1 MKKGLIK
8 KILFILVFC
17 LSLTFVKINA
27 EGNKS
32 EVPGAYYEVN
42 ENQETRILDGNI
54 QYIRDTSTSHADKT
68 VEDKYGCYLPNTAPQ
83 QVNVLKFKTSQTLKV
98 VNWRSSEKTFWKKA
112 TVESLARDFERNN
125 PGWVVIAA
133 VNGDFFDIDGEGKL
147 PYQTNSATYSNGE
160 MYRAQNNRAVGF
172 TNDGSD
178 KPLVYGKFETTDLQ
192 LQIFDENNNIIG
204 TYDITNKNQVPEG
217 NGVSVYF
224 PYPIERGNLAKITIP
239 KENSYIVDHGYMLA
253 SDENYLY
260 AKGAI
265 SQINTEVNCEA
276 YEFGIVTTNEEIRS
290 KLKIGTTI
298 RVQRNIIGDYA
309 GCDNVT
315 GVGEILLQNGEPT
328 VSSDWYRHPRTTVG
342 MTAEGEIVLMTVDGR
357 QTDKNMYGM
366 TYQELQATMKYYGC
380 VDAYNMD
387 GGGSTTMI
395 IRNNEGGF
403 DVMNSPSDA
412 GGARADSNAV
422 LIVAPRLNA
431 YLDSVLDNSLTI
443 SYDKS
448 NDVQVS
454 NVLLNIDGKQIPVDS
469 NKFTYDQLNTNTEY
483 NYYLTYDITHKGNTS
498 SHQTPSRTIKTGKQR
513 PTLSN
518 YYYTETETD
527 VLFTYEINDPE
538 GTLTFVNLSIGR
550 KMFILSA
557 GSNFY
562 QVSKSQIDSTD
573 YKIIIEFNVQ
583 SSTKEYGKDVYT
595 IGKFE
600 ESKKGC
606 KKKSIALFATVNS
619 LALVL
624 YLFKKKH

>member
-8 KILFILVFC
+8 KILFVIVFC
-17 LSLTFVKINA
+17 LSLTFVKVNA

-42 ENQETRILDGNI
+42 ENQETRTLDGNI
-54 QYIRDTSTSHADKT
+54 QYIRDTSTSHADKI
-68 VEDKYGCYLPNTAPQ
+68 VKDEHECHLPNTAPQ

-112 TVESLARDFERNN
+112 TVESLAKDFERNN
-125 PGWVVIAA
+125 PGWIVIAA
-133 VNGDFFDIDGEGKL
+133 VNGDFFDIKGEGKL
-147 PYQTNSATYSNGE
+147 PYQTSNATYSNGE
-160 MYRAQNNRAVGF
+160 MYRAQNGRAVGF
-172 TNDGSD
+172 KNDGSTNS
-178 KPLVYGKFETTDLQ
+178 LVYGKFETTDLQ
-192 LQIFDENNNIIG
+192 LQIFDESNNIIG

-224 PYPIERGNLAKITIP
+224 PYPIEQGNLAEITIP
-239 KENSYIVDHGYMLA
+239 ANNSYIVERGYMLA

-265 SQINTEVNCEA
+265 SQINTEVKCEA

-290 KLKIGTTI
+290 KLSLGTTI

-309 GCDNVT
+309 ECDNVT

-328 VSSDWYRHPRTTVG
+328 VSSDWYRHPRTTIG

-357 QTDKNMYGM
+357 QKDKNMYGM

-395 IRNNEGGF
+395 IRNNEGEF
-403 DVMNSPSDA
+403 DVMNSPSDQ

-431 YLDSVLDNSLTI
+431 QLNSVLDNSLTI

-448 NDVQVS
+448 NDVEVS
-454 NVLLNIDGKQIPVDS
+454 NVMLNIDGKKVPVS
-469 NKFTYDQLNTNTEY
+469 ENKFTYDQLSPNKEY
-483 NYYLTYDITHKGNTS
+483 EYYLTYDITHKGSTS
-498 SHQTPSRTIKTGKQR
+498 SHQTPTRTIKTGKQR
-513 PTLSN
+513 PKLLN
-518 YYYTETETD
+518 YYFTETETD
-527 VLFTYEINDPE
+527 VIFNYEVNDPE
-538 GTLTFVNLSIGR
+538 GTLTFINLTIGR
-550 KMFILSA
+550 KMYILSA
-557 GSNFY
+557 GSTLY
-562 QVSKSQIDSTD
+562 AVSKSEINSSE
-573 YKIIIEFNVQ
+573 YKIILEFNVD
-583 SSTKEYGKDVYT
+583 SSTKEYGKDTYV
-595 IGKFE
+595 IEKE
-600 ESKKGC
+600 PKKKGC
-606 KKKSIALFATVNS
+606 KKKSVALFATVNS